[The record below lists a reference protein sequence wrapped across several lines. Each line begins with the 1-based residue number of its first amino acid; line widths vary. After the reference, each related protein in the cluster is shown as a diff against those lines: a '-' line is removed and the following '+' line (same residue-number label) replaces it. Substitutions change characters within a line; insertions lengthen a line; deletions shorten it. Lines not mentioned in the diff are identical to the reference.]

1 MEQREPL
8 QAAALDLSLSLA
20 PASSDKAAAAAAPTE
35 LVDGKP
41 VRLFPCL
48 FCDKKFLKS
57 QALGGHQ
64 NAHKK
69 DRAAAGWDPY
79 LYGGGAASGS
89 AAVTI
94 ASHDGTAAE
103 PPAGGVKLE
112 GRPDG
117 GSSPLYA
124 AAGARCD
131 DTVEMVN
138 WRRTYRNPA
147 PPDSASTS
155 TAASSSGEELDVE
168 LRL

>member
-1 MEQREPL
+1 MEQREPP
-8 QAAALDLSLSLA
+8 QAAGLDLSLSLA
-20 PASSDKAAAAAAPTE
+20 PVADKAAAAAAPTA

-69 DRAAAGWDPY
+69 DRAAASWNPY
-79 LYGGGAASGS
+79 LYGGGS

-94 ASHDGTAAE
+94 ASHGGTAPE
-103 PPAGGVKLE
+103 PSGAGVKLE

-117 GSSPLYA
+117 GSSRLCA

-131 DTVEMVN
+131 GTVEMVN

-147 PPDSASTS
+147 PPESASTS